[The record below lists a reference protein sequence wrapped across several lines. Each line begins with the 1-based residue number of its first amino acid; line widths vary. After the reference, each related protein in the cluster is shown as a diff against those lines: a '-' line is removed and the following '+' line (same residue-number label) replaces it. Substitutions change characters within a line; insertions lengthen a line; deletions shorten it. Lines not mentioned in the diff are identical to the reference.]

1 MCRIDLINRIGV
13 TRIKICGITRL
24 SDALAAVDAG
34 VDALGFVFYHPS
46 PRYIDPAIASEIVNQ
61 LPPFVTI
68 VGLFLDAPGDW
79 VQEVMQL
86 VDLDLLQF
94 HGHESPQECR
104 LAGHPYLKVIGMATH
119 EDPLG
124 YAAKYKG
131 ARGFLLDSHDQGKAG
146 GTGQV
151 FDWDDIPSKWPAP
164 IVLAGGLNPDN
175 VRDAINRVH
184 PYAIDVS
191 SGVELAPGIKDPS
204 KIIRLV
210 KEVRRVDA

>member
-1 MCRIDLINRIGV
+1 M

-34 VDALGFVFYHPS
+34 VDALGFVFYRPS
-46 PRYIDPAIASEIVNQ
+46 SRYIQPASAREVVNQ

-68 VGLFLDAPGDW
+68 VGLFLDAPSDW
-79 VQEVMQL
+79 VQEVIQL

-94 HGHESPQECR
+94 HGDETPQECR
-104 LAGHPYLKVIGMATH
+104 SAGLPYIKAIGMAAH
-119 EDPLG
+119 KDPLS
-124 YAAKYKG
+124 YAARYKG

-146 GTGQV
+146 GTGQI
-151 FDWDDIPSKWPAP
+151 FDWDDIPPKWPAP

-175 VRDAINRVH
+175 VTDAICRVH
-184 PYAIDVS
+184 PYAVDVS
-191 SGVELAPGIKDPS
+191 SGVELEPGIKDPA